1 MELLRIYDTIKIKRL
16 CYFKKKK
23 HESKIKRLQKHELA
37 LKKKKKKFHCVIKK
51 DYALVP
57 SKIPPILDG
66 ATLWARSRRGRRN
79 GRQWKV
85 PARARRISGL
95 ILCKFDV
102 LCYTRCV

>member
-1 MELLRIYDTIKIKRL
+1 MLVY
-16 CYFKKKK
+16 KKK
-23 HESKIKRLQKHELA
+23 EEITNQAKIKRLQKHEPA
-37 LKKKKKKFHCVIKK
+37 LKKKSFIKK

-57 SKIPPILDG
+57 LEIPPILDG
-66 ATLWARSRRGRRN
+66 ATLWARSRHGRRN